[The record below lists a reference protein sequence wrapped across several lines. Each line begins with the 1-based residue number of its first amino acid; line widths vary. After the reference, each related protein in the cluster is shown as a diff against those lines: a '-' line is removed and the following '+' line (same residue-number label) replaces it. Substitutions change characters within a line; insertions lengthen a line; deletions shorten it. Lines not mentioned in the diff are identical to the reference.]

1 VITGISLGPSS
12 LVALDSIVPGVD
24 KLNRFVY
31 IFNLNDWQDGSEY
44 FSSVGVV
51 S

>member
-1 VITGISLGPSS
+1 VITGISLDPSS
-12 LVALDSIVPGVD
+12 VVAPDSIVPSVD

-44 FSSVGVV
+44 FSSGGVF